1 MSIAEAAVEP
11 RNEYVDFW
19 NTILV
24 PKFVRWR
31 HIIVDGL
38 TLHSAKIFPSLEV
51 HEGDKVV
58 DAGCGFGDTA
68 IQLARLV
75 GPTGSVLAV
84 DCCDGFL
91 AYGRQDAKAAG
102 ISNVTFL
109 EADVQAYPFKPVHDF
124 CFSRF
129 GTQFFESPVAGLRNM
144 RATLKPGGVMTMVV
158 WRGIKDNPWLG
169 LGKETVLKFLPP
181 PGENA
186 LSCGPGP
193 FSMADT
199 GVVTKQLEIA
209 GYKDIQ
215 FEQVDAELFV
225 GNDVDDAVAFQLA
238 IGPAGEVYREA
249 GELAEQR
256 HGEIHRNC
264 HHLAMGEIHHP
275 HDAEDHRQ
283 AERCAA
289 RVDQPQRQQLDRE
302 QQHRR
307 REEQYQRPAARHA
320 HDVRFQARD
329 RWPLREPRS
338 PRRQRAPTPLF
349 EEQQHR
355 GQRRE
360 RTEDELRSQDDA
372 SRDQRSGQ
380 RRAGANGEWGEHET
394 PLLAPVFVVERAA
407 QPRQPARDA
416 LAYSLCQ
423 TKRSGAGRLTG
434 MQWPPASKAAA
445 RGSRSR

>member
-1 MSIAEAAVEP
+1 MSNVEVAAEP

-38 TLHSAKIFPSLEV
+38 TLHSAKIFPSLDV

-75 GPTGSVLAV
+75 GPAGSVLAV

-102 ISNVTFL
+102 VTNVTFL
-109 EADVQAYPFKPVHDF
+109 EADVQSYPFKPVHDF

-129 GTQFFESPVAGLRNM
+129 GTQFFENPVAGLRNM

-169 LGKETVLKFLPP
+169 HAKDIVLKYLPP
-181 PGENA
+181 PGDNA
-186 LSCGPGP
+186 LTCGPGP

-215 FEQVDAELFV
+215 FEQIDAELFV

-249 GELAEQR
+249 GKLAEQR
-256 HGEIHRNC
+256 HDEIAAALKAE
-264 HHLAMGEIHHP
+264 LAK
-275 HDAEDHRQ
+275 
-283 AERCAA
+283 
-289 RVDQPQRQQLDRE
+289 
-302 QQHRR
+302 
-307 REEQYQRPAARHA
+307 YQRPNGIIMDSSSWKVSARNT
-320 HDVRFQARD
+320 R
-329 RWPLREPRS
+329 
-338 PRRQRAPTPLF
+338 
-349 EEQQHR
+349 
-355 GQRRE
+355 
-360 RTEDELRSQDDA
+360 
-372 SRDQRSGQ
+372 
-380 RRAGANGEWGEHET
+380 
-394 PLLAPVFVVERAA
+394 
-407 QPRQPARDA
+407 
-416 LAYSLCQ
+416 
-423 TKRSGAGRLTG
+423 
-434 MQWPPASKAAA
+434 
-445 RGSRSR
+445 

>member
-1 MSIAEAAVEP
+1 MSNAEAAVEP

-19 NTILV
+19 NTVLV

-129 GTQFFESPVAGLRNM
+129 GTQFFENPVAGLRNM

-169 LGKETVLKFLPP
+169 HAKDVVLKYLPP

-209 GYKDIQ
+209 GYTDIQ

-225 GNDVDDAVAFQLA
+225 GNDIDDAVAFQLA
-238 IGPAGEVYREA
+238 LGPAGEVYREA
-249 GELAEQR
+249 GALAEQR
-256 HGEIHRNC
+256 HGEIAAALKVE
-264 HHLAMGEIHHP
+264 LAK
-275 HDAEDHRQ
+275 
-283 AERCAA
+283 
-289 RVDQPQRQQLDRE
+289 
-302 QQHRR
+302 
-307 REEQYQRPAARHA
+307 YQRPNGIIMDSSSWKVSARN
-320 HDVRFQARD
+320 
-329 RWPLREPRS
+329 P
-338 PRRQRAPTPLF
+338 
-349 EEQQHR
+349 
-355 GQRRE
+355 G
-360 RTEDELRSQDDA
+360 
-372 SRDQRSGQ
+372 
-380 RRAGANGEWGEHET
+380 
-394 PLLAPVFVVERAA
+394 
-407 QPRQPARDA
+407 
-416 LAYSLCQ
+416 
-423 TKRSGAGRLTG
+423 
-434 MQWPPASKAAA
+434 
-445 RGSRSR
+445 

>member
-1 MSIAEAAVEP
+1 MNNAEAAVEP

-31 HIIVDGL
+31 HILVDGL
-38 TLHSAKIFPSLEV
+38 TLHSAKIFPSLDV
-51 HEGDKVV
+51 REGDRVV

-75 GPTGSVLAV
+75 GPAGSVLAV

-109 EADVQAYPFKPVHDF
+109 EADVQSYPFKPVHDF

-129 GTQFFESPVAGLRNM
+129 GTQFFENPVAGLRNM
-144 RATLKPGGVMTMVV
+144 RATLKPGGTMTMVV

-169 LGKETVLKFLPP
+169 HAKDVVLKYLPP

-186 LSCGPGP
+186 LTCGPGP

-199 GVVTKQLEIA
+199 AVVTKQLEIA
-209 GYKDIQ
+209 GYKDIK

-249 GELAEQR
+249 GELGEQR
-256 HGEIHRNC
+256 HDEIAAALRAE
-264 HHLAMGEIHHP
+264 LAK
-275 HDAEDHRQ
+275 
-283 AERCAA
+283 
-289 RVDQPQRQQLDRE
+289 
-302 QQHRR
+302 
-307 REEQYQRPAARHA
+307 YQRPNGIVMDSSSWKVSARN
-320 HDVRFQARD
+320 
-329 RWPLREPRS
+329 P
-338 PRRQRAPTPLF
+338 
-349 EEQQHR
+349 
-355 GQRRE
+355 G
-360 RTEDELRSQDDA
+360 
-372 SRDQRSGQ
+372 
-380 RRAGANGEWGEHET
+380 
-394 PLLAPVFVVERAA
+394 
-407 QPRQPARDA
+407 
-416 LAYSLCQ
+416 
-423 TKRSGAGRLTG
+423 
-434 MQWPPASKAAA
+434 
-445 RGSRSR
+445 